1 MGGMPDMSQMMKGM
15 GGNPMGGLGSM
26 FGQGQQQ
33 RKTSKGKM
41 NKAQRFAEARRKQAE
56 QKKARK
62 KNRKK

>member
-15 GGNPMGGLGSM
+15 GGGNPMGGLGSM
-26 FGQGQQQ
+26 FGQRQPQ
-33 RKTSKGKM
+33 RKSSKM